1 MNDHNLAEILVPI
14 VLFGVVAAIAITPM
28 IRRSRERMAAIE
40 AIRSLSEKGQAT
52 PPELMMVLQQTHR
65 PRPPGGNL
73 RAGVICLAIAGAMLI
88 LALSK
93 YAFSTEADAHL
104 NGSLIGASAFPG
116 LIGLA
121 LVGLWSANRRKPL
134 DD

>member
-1 MNDHNLAEILVPI
+1 MNEHSLAEVLVPI
-14 VLFGVVAAIAITPM
+14 SVFAMVAAIVIVPTL
-28 IRRSRERMAAIE
+28 RRSRERLAAIE

-52 PPELMMVLQQTHR
+52 PPELMTVLQQTHR

-73 RAGVICLAIAGAMLI
+73 RAGVICLAISAAMII
-88 LALSK
+88 LALTK
-93 YAFSTEADAHL
+93 YAFSTAPDAHL
-104 NGSLIGASAFPG
+104 NGSLIGAAAFPG

-121 LVGLWSANRRKPL
+121 LVGLWAANRRKPL

>member
-1 MNDHNLAEILVPI
+1 MHEHNIAEVLVP
-14 VLFGVVAAIAITPM
+14 LFLFSFIAAIIIVPTL
-28 IRRSRERMAAIE
+28 RRSRERLAAIE
-40 AIRSLSEKGQAT
+40 AIRSLSEKGQPT
-52 PPELMMVLQQTHR
+52 PPELMTVLQQTHR

-73 RAGVICLAIAGAMLI
+73 RAGVICLAVSAAMI
-88 LALSK
+88 FLAVCK
-93 YAFSTEADAHL
+93 FVFSTEPGAHL

-121 LVGLWSANRRKPL
+121 LIGLWAANRRKPL